1 MTDKPTQS
9 NQRITIN
16 LPKVLGL
23 VIVIGIFAAI
33 ILTPVVMNFIKDR
46 QYQKAYNQT
55 YIDLNKA
62 WGKALKNNKIVPRIS
77 NYDPTNDIKNF
88 KTLQKYFPNSKDCS
102 GNIPSC
108 WPTTQVGSFWGA
120 PIDETVGF
128 IDEKGR
134 TWVLWQE
141 SKAHTY
147 NSVFVDTNGLKE
159 PNIYGKDRFPLQGYI
174 GKSNNTIGL
183 ITHFIPQIDYTKPSE
198 AQKAMCPSTPCHYRS
213 WAKSYKL

>member
-16 LPKVLGL
+16 LSKVLGS

-46 QYQKAYNQT
+46 QYQKAYNQA
-55 YIDLNKA
+55 YIDLNMI
-62 WGKALKNNKIVPRIS
+62 WQKALKDNKIKPRTG
-77 NYDPTNDIKNF
+77 NYDPVNDIANF
-88 KTLQKYFPNSKDCS
+88 KVLEKYFPNSQDCS
-102 GNIPSC
+102 GKITTC
-108 WPTTQVGSFWGA
+108 WPTTQAKSFWGA
-120 PIDETVGF
+120 PISNTVGF
-128 IDEKGR
+128 TDSKGR

-147 NSVFVDTNGLKE
+147 ASVLVDTNGVKE

-174 GKSNNTIGL
+174 DKSNNTIGL
-183 ITHFIPQIDYTKPSE
+183 ITHFIPQLDYTKPSE
-198 AQKAMCPSTPCHYRS
+198 AQKAMCPSTPCYYRS
-213 WAKSYKL
+213 WAKSYK